1 MPIFQSQFS
10 VPISI
15 GGYAN
20 ATNIQVQTAY
30 KCACMLRDLINPYL
44 LRRMKVDVAA
54 DLPKKNEQVL
64 FCKLTKP
71 QREAYLQFIHS
82 KEMDAILER
91 RRQVLYGIDI
101 VRKICNHPD
110 LVDLTIT
117 EGNPDYGNPERSGKM
132 VVVRA
137 LLKMWKQQHHR
148 VLLFC
153 QTRQMLDIMETMI
166 RHLDYR
172 YLRMDGTT
180 PVSQRMALV
189 NEYNGNKHIFV
200 FLLTTKVGG
209 LGLNLTGADRVILFD
224 PDWVCIQFGVIWFLL
239 TLFGIEPFY

>member
-1 MPIFQSQFS
+1 MRMQTLPIFQTQFS
-10 VPISI
+10 VPIGI

-20 ATNIQVQTAY
+20 ATNVQVQTAY

-44 LRRMKVDVAA
+44 LRRMKVDVAS

-71 QREAYLQFIHS
+71 QRNAYLKFISS
-82 KEMDAILER
+82 KDMDAILER

-110 LVDLTIT
+110 IMDLTMSHSDL
-117 EGNPDYGNPERSGKM
+117 EYGNPERSGKM
-132 VVVRA
+132 IVVKA
-137 LLKMWKQQHHR
+137 LLKMWKQQQHR

-153 QTRQMLDIMETMI
+153 QTRQMLDILEIMMN
-166 RHLDYR
+166 RSQYR

-180 PVSQRMALV
+180 PVGQRIAMV
-189 NEYNGNKHIFV
+189 NEFNTVPDIFV

-224 PDWVCIQFGVIWFLL
+224 PDWVMNSEYMHIYLHIN
-239 TLFGIEPFY
+239 

>member
-1 MPIFQSQFS
+1 MPVFQSQFS
-10 VPISI
+10 VPIGI

-20 ATNIQVQTAY
+20 ATNVQVQTAY

-44 LRRMKVDVAA
+44 LRRMKVDVAS
-54 DLPKKNEQVL
+54 DLPKKSEQVL
-64 FCKLTKP
+64 FCKLTP
-71 QREAYLQFIHS
+71 IQRQAYLRFIHS

-91 RRQVLYGIDI
+91 RRQVLFGIDI

-110 LVDLTIT
+110 IIDLTLPQT
-117 EGNPDYGNPERSGKM
+117 DPDYGNPDRSGKM
-132 VVVRA
+132 MVVRA

-153 QTRQMLDIMETMI
+153 QTRQMLNILEIMM
-166 RHLDYR
+166 RRAPYQ

-189 NEYNGNKHIFV
+189 NEFNHSPDIFV

-224 PDWVCIQFGVIWFLL
+224 PDWV
-239 TLFGIEPFY
+239 

>member
-1 MPIFQSQFS
+1 
-10 VPISI
+10 
-15 GGYAN
+15 
-20 ATNIQVQTAY
+20 
-30 KCACMLRDLINPYL
+30 MLRDLINPYL
-44 LRRMKVDVAA
+44 LRRMKIDVAS

-71 QREAYLQFIHS
+71 QRQAYLQFIHS
-82 KEMDAILER
+82 KDMDAILEH

-110 LVDLTIT
+110 IINLTLPHSDP
-117 EGNPDYGNPERSGKM
+117 EYGNPERSGKM
-132 VVVRA
+132 IVVRA

-153 QTRQMLDIMETMI
+153 QTRQMLDILEILMRRTP
-166 RHLDYR
+166 YN

-189 NEYNGNKHIFV
+189 NEFNTSSDIFV

-209 LGLNLTGADRVILFD
+209 LGLNLTGADRVILYD
-224 PDWVCIQFGVIWFLL
+224 PDWVKYSCML
-239 TLFGIEPFY
+239 

>member
-1 MPIFQSQFS
+1 M
-10 VPISI
+10 PISI

-20 ATNIQVQTAY
+20 ATNVQVQTAY

-44 LRRMKVDVAA
+44 LRRMKVDVAS

-71 QREAYLQFIHS
+71 QRQAYLKFIHS
-82 KEMDAILER
+82 KDMDAILER
-91 RRQVLYGIDI
+91 RLKVLSGIDV
-101 VRKICNHPD
+101 VRKVCNHPD
-110 LVDLTIT
+110 LVDLTLPQT
-117 EGNPDYGNPERSGKM
+117 DPEYGNPERSGKM
-132 VVVRA
+132 VVVKA
-137 LLKMWKQQHHR
+137 LLKMWHQQKHR

-153 QTRQMLDIMETMI
+153 QTRQMLDIIEKMVRNI
-166 RHLDYR
+166 NYL

-180 PVSQRMALV
+180 PVGHRIALV
-189 NEYNGNKHIFV
+189 NDFNASPDIFI

-224 PDWVCIQFGVIWFLL
+224 PDWVK
-239 TLFGIEPFY
+239 

>member
-1 MPIFQSQFS
+1 MRMQTLPIFQTQFS
-10 VPISI
+10 VPIGI

-20 ATNIQVQTAY
+20 ATNVQVQTAY

-44 LRRMKVDVAA
+44 LRRMKVDVAS

-71 QREAYLQFIHS
+71 QRSAYLKFISS
-82 KEMDAILER
+82 KDMDAILER

-110 LVDLTIT
+110 IMDLTMSHSDI
-117 EGNPDYGNPERSGKM
+117 EYGNPERSGKM
-132 VVVRA
+132 IVVKA
-137 LLKMWKQQHHR
+137 LLKMWKQQQHR

-153 QTRQMLDIMETMI
+153 QTRQMLDILEIMMN
-166 RHLDYR
+166 RSQYR

-180 PVSQRMALV
+180 PVGQRIAMV
-189 NEYNGNKHIFV
+189 NEFNTVPDIFV

-224 PDWVCIQFGVIWFLL
+224 PDWVMNSEYMHIYIH
-239 TLFGIEPFY
+239 IN